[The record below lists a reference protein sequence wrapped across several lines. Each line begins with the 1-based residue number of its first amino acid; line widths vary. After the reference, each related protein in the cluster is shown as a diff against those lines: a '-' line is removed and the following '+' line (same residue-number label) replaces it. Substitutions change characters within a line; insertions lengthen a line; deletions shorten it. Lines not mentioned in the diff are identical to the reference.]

1 MPEEPNYNENFIE
14 TESLPDDVPELI
26 SIEEL
31 NSSAIVRVPHGY
43 LITESEIEAIMV
55 AMQRSSEFLRLN
67 INENTERIK
76 YIEISRLEVFKSEL
90 KEMSNKILE
99 SMDLVEKIG
108 NRQIETYSLNE
119 IQKLADRFCKTIE
132 NLYDLKNLLEIPN

>member
-31 NSSAIVRVPHGY
+31 NPSAIVRVPHGY

-55 AMQRSSEFLRLN
+55 AMQRSSEFLRIN
-67 INENTERIK
+67 INEDTERMK
-76 YIEISRLEVFKSEL
+76 YIEISRLEIFKSEL

-99 SMDLVEKIG
+99 NMDLVEKIG

-119 IQKLADRFCKTIE
+119 IQKLADKFSKTIE